1 MNQPSVDFFEIRKDC
16 HCSTTKK
23 SLCSSAMAKKL
34 PQSLGPNSA
43 VPKQRNG
50 LVLACR
56 CDQQKKTAGKPAVS
70 SGHEIDQ

>member
-1 MNQPSVDFFEIRKDC
+1 
-16 HCSTTKK
+16 
-23 SLCSSAMAKKL
+23 MAKNL